1 MKPIIFLIALTSTP
15 LIAQTTFQN
24 ALTEDRKFTIY
35 FGEGYEEI
43 SHFTMHTLIGI
54 WRPDYSLV
62 AAIAIETADTMNGRF
77 DVRDWGARLTGCF
90 VGYFLNRHLF
100 RRGKI

>member
-1 MKPIIFLIALTSTP
+1 MKTIIFLIAFTSTP
-15 LIAQTTFQN
+15 LVAQTTFQY
-24 ALTEDRKFTIY
+24 ALTQERKFTIY
-35 FGEGYEEI
+35 FGEGYEGI

-62 AAIAIETADTMNGRF
+62 AALAIETADTVNGRF

-90 VGYFLNRHLF
+90 VGYFFNRYIF
-100 RRGKI
+100 K